1 MLVVKLTA
9 VQLAEDFRVGQRAE
23 SLAVE
28 VDMLDSEKEPAC
40 PAAALE
46 PGGLATFDF
55 EKQYNASEGS
65 ALRKAIS
72 AAFESER
79 EDDSEIQFVV
89 LAGEVELGMAVL
101 SLERMLVE
109 EKDHAGTLEIRDD
122 KDKKLVGTLT
132 CEVTALTAL
141 QQIDDEDAAAAAAAP
156 PKMTEEASNAGPGG
170 RNQAEATRH
179 AEPEGEGEAGGAS
192 RLTDVAG
199 RNAADER
206 RARGRAN
213 QEATGALAQADEVP
227 TGYRLSPRLPPAS
240 DMDVAASYPGRR
252 PRAESIAR
260 ADAFRA
266 QPHHRA
272 SITTGPFSR
281 GQGGA
286 PATTRGAYGSGVGVG
301 GVEVAPEFEFEPA
314 EAEEPALAE
323 RLRHERAQ
331 LGELAQEVI
340 ALSGQLKR
348 PAVVPG
354 LVTAR
359 EQAQRDPPTPLLLGS
374 ARARRPCPL
383 RESARLTALGG
394 SGHPQQAAGPLSA
407 QPLPRRARA
416 RSLLPWAA
424 PQSADAL
431 CL

>member
-9 VQLAEDFRVGQRAE
+9 VQLAEDFKLGMQAE

-28 VDMLDSEKEPAC
+28 VDMLNSEQEPAC
-40 PAAALE
+40 PAAALK

-55 EKQYNASEGS
+55 EKEYDASEGS

-72 AAFESER
+72 AAFESVEE
-79 EDDSEIQFVV
+79 EDSQIQFVL
-89 LAGEVELGMAVL
+89 LAVGAQGGEDVELGMAVI
-101 SLERMLVE
+101 SLERMLDE

-132 CEVTALTAL
+132 CEVIALRAL
-141 QQIDDEDAAAAAAAP
+141 EQIDDEDAAAAAAAAP
-156 PKMTEEASNAGPGG
+156 PKVTKEASNAG
-170 RNQAEATRH
+170 
-179 AEPEGEGEAGGAS
+179 
-192 RLTDVAG
+192 
-199 RNAADER
+199 
-206 RARGRAN
+206 GRAK
-213 QEATGALAQADEVP
+213 QEATGALARADEVP
-227 TGYRLSPRLPPAS
+227 TGSRLSERLPPAS
-240 DMDVAASYPGRR
+240 DTDAAASYPGRR

-266 QPHHRA
+266 QPHHHRA

-281 GQGGA
+281 GQGDA
-286 PATTRGAYGSGVGVG
+286 PATSRGAYGSGVGVG

-331 LGELAQEVI
+331 LAELAQEVI

-348 PAVVPG
+348 PEAVPG

-359 EQAQRDPPTPLLLGS
+359 EQAQRDPPSPLAAPRLGARASS
-374 ARARRPCPL
+374 ARAR
-383 RESARLTALGG
+383 AWRLWAA
-394 SGHPQQAAGPLSA
+394 GHSQQAAGPLSA
-407 QPLPRRARA
+407 QPLPR
-416 RSLLPWAA
+416 
-424 PQSADAL
+424 
-431 CL
+431 